1 MPLNWNHPDLP
12 DLLQQIQ
19 HALHTAPS
27 DPTNPLRTAAF
38 ITASGSHP
46 TARTVVLRRADADTR
61 QLVFHTDARSA
72 KLRELEQNPAVAWLF
87 QHPGEQL
94 QIRAAGTAARQSAD
108 ELVRAAWAATPLPNR
123 LNYCTTLP
131 PGTPVNDPD
140 AGLPAA
146 WRHREPTREETE
158 TGWANFAVVIT
169 TFTRLEWLLL
179 RPQGARRARFIWDG
193 SAWSAQ
199 WLVP

>member
-1 MPLNWNHPDLP
+1 MNWHTTDLP
-12 DLLQQIQ
+12 ELLRQIQ

-27 DPTNPLRTAAF
+27 DPANPLRTAAF
-38 ITASGSHP
+38 STASSSHP
-46 TARTVVLRRADADTR
+46 AARTVVLRRADADTR

-94 QIRAAGTAARQSAD
+94 QIRAEGTAARQPAD
-108 ELVRAAWAATPLPNR
+108 ESVRAAWAATPLPNR

-131 PGTPVNDPD
+131 PGTALGDPD
-140 AGLPAA
+140 AALPAA

-158 TGWANFAVVIT
+158 IGWANFAVVVT
-169 TFTRLEWLLL
+169 TLTRIDWLLL
-179 RPQGARRARFIWDG
+179 RPRGARRARFHWDG
-193 SAWSAQ
+193 TAWSSQ